1 MRILPA
7 MTVLAALALPLAAHA
22 KDLTPIESV
31 KVETDVTAISNPA
44 AARFWGSVSEDLT
57 AAILSRVQPRIA
69 DKGLRIYVDINEV
82 SLANSFQT
90 AMGTQ
95 DSILVGQ
102 VNISSDDNAK
112 FDAYELTVS
121 MEMANRYLPEGTVAM
136 TSLTDTPEHY
146 RGMINAFAENV
157 VERLK

>member
-7 MTVLAALALPLAAHA
+7 MTVLAALALPLAANA
-22 KDLTPIESV
+22 KDLTPVESV

-44 AARFWGSVSEDLT
+44 AARFWGRLSEDLT

-102 VNISSDDNAK
+102 VNVSSDDNAK

>member
-44 AARFWGSVSEDLT
+44 AARFWGRLSEDLT

-69 DKGLRIYVDINEV
+69 HLEQV
-82 SLANSFQT
+82 SL
-90 AMGTQ
+90 Q
-95 DSILVGQ
+95 DGVCTKRQLARGLLRVQ
-102 VNISSDDNAK
+102 P
-112 FDAYELTVS
+112 
-121 MEMANRYLPEGTVAM
+121 MA
-136 TSLTDTPEHY
+136 
-146 RGMINAFAENV
+146 
-157 VERLK
+157 RLEPLAVFVDQADQ